1 MNLSPSFLTKGFF
14 CPEEKSLLSRMCLP
28 WPLVLLTAGS
38 LEEEVS
44 PGLAVDPV
52 SLPSDPGSCSLPVPP
67 GNQGQVQKAPPEAG
81 PGPGCPLRLQGMERV
96 GSASQVGAMSRHL
109 VCALSPSPNQAELML
124 LCIFSPPLSKSSG
137 RAKVFFFLSFLI
149 KTLFFK

>member
-14 CPEEKSLLSRMCLP
+14 CPEEKSLPSRMCLP
-28 WPLVLLTAGS
+28 WPLILLTAGN

-67 GNQGQVQKAPPEAG
+67 GNQGQVLKAPSEAG
-81 PGPGCPLRLQGMERV
+81 PGPGCPLRLQGMEPI
-96 GSASQVGAMSRHL
+96 GSASQVGAGSRHL
-109 VCALSPSPNQAELML
+109 VCALSPSLNQAELVL
-124 LCIFSPPLSKSSG
+124 LCIFSSPPLSKSSG
-137 RAKVFFFLSFLI
+137 RAKVFFF
-149 KTLFFK
+149 FFFF